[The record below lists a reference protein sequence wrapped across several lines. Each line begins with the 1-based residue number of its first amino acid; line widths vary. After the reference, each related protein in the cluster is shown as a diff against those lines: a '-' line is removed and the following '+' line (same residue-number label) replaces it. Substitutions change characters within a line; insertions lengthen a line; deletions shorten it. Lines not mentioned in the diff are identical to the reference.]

1 MSNEPLLQVEPERG
15 GDDPRQFEINNRHR
29 DLDLAD
35 FDRTYVSFSGFF
47 GEHSPHL
54 FAAAP
59 EMKEALEAVL
69 KVVRDARDNQNCD
82 ASTELGGYIFG
93 DVMSDAIDD
102 AEAALAKAE
111 GRA

>member
-59 EMKEALEAVL
+59 DLLEALKEQVAECFDETCEMCTRHEA
-69 KVVRDARDNQNCD
+69 
-82 ASTELGGYIFG
+82 I
-93 DVMSDAIDD
+93 I
-102 AEAALAKAE
+102 AKAE
-111 GRA
+111 GRS